1 MEPEGKNLE
10 ACLGA
15 RARLWSD
22 PPQFLDTIAEGIMT
36 QQVTYKL
43 HTHLQPVVFGSGNH
57 YSLFFNRLGS

>member
-1 MEPEGKNLE
+1 MWRQVYAVEPEGKNLE

-36 QQVTYKL
+36 QQVT
-43 HTHLQPVVFGSGNH
+43 HTSSPSAL
-57 YSLFFNRLGS
+57 